1 MSGVVG
7 NGIDDERERAT
18 PDLDNDTLTHDTSY
32 RQYPP
37 DLLAFSGG
45 RGASP
50 TSQAST
56 VPDSSRMMNQ
66 TSTPFGSPSG
76 QYPTSFKTL
85 PHNRSSSVTSSHY
98 NSGVQVM
105 PRHGYVTI
113 PRRPRAPSWS
123 SGPPTSPTTIEGI
136 EPVYDN
142 LGLRT
147 TADGSSVLSLNKS
160 PEPGAGSIMRRRPLP
175 GTPTNHPIHNTIQR
189 STPNIL
195 QTSSPLDRSAPE
207 GAPEWPTKL
216 SDEMMENH
224 IAEHPDDGGTL
235 GRKVPPRPPPKPK
248 KKSTNGPL
256 YEDEGEDG
264 TEVWWS
270 TEWRVVKG

>member
-1 MSGVVG
+1 MVGGVVG
-7 NGIDDERERAT
+7 GAVDEDRERST
-18 PDLDNDTLTHDTSY
+18 PELDNGTLSRGASY

-56 VPDSSRMMNQ
+56 APDSSRLTTSHQQSGNQ
-66 TSTPFGSPSG
+66 QSPMPFGSPSG
-76 QYPTSFKTL
+76 QYPASFKTL
-85 PHNRSSSVTSSHY
+85 PHNRSSSAASSHY
-98 NSGVQVM
+98 NSGLPVM

-123 SGPPTSPTTIEGI
+123 SGPPTSPTAVEGI

-160 PEPGAGSIMRRRPLP
+160 PEPGAGSMMRGRPLP
-175 GTPTNHPIHNTIQR
+175 GTPTNSHYSAIQR

-195 QTSSPLDRSAPE
+195 TSSPLDRSAPE
-207 GAPEWPTKL
+207 GAPEWPSKL
-216 SDEMMENH
+216 PDEMDNH
-224 IAEHPDDGGTL
+224 LAGDSGTL
-235 GRKVPPRPPPKPK
+235 GKKVAPRPPPKPK
-248 KKSTNGPL
+248 KRSANGPL

-264 TEVWWS
+264 TEV
-270 TEWRVVKG
+270 